1 LGRSGILKWT
11 AAIRAKHWSFAFK
24 ADATVASP
32 GMSWSTALDTIGL
45 AEEALDHAP
54 IAHHEII
61 VAPLN
66 EGRTAENQ
74 PFGRDDGAQ
83 IVLATFA

>member
-1 LGRSGILKWT
+1 
-11 AAIRAKHWSFAFK
+11 
-24 ADATVASP
+24 
-32 GMSWSTALDTIGL
+32 MSRSTALDTIGL